1 MIAKNAKYI
10 FSLISYKDA
19 FLTSKMSFS
28 RFQSLKQIILSYVR
42 SSNQQLSSSLLI
54 TISDTSTFAE
64 SAISAMSIL
73 SIGTSVSTR
82 QFWVWAH
89 ETEYLDVRSKLRWR
103 CNYCIRV
110 IAQIYAH
117 KSTSHM
123 RDHLKDVYK
132 IFENEIMTIS
142 HKTFENCIKLIINF
156 KIFRWLI
163 IEGQWFTLHAFNE
176 MKAESFHHFIKYLNK
191 ITTKIV

>member
-1 MIAKNAKYI
+1 
-10 FSLISYKDA
+10 
-19 FLTSKMSFS
+19 MSSS
-28 RFQSLKQIILSYVR
+28 RFQSLKQTILSYVR
-42 SSNQQLSSSLLI
+42 SLNQQLSPSLLT
-54 TISDTSTFAE
+54 TISDTSTSAE
-64 SAISAMSIL
+64 PAIPAMPIL
-73 SIGTSVSTR
+73 PTGTPVSTR
-82 QFWVWAH
+82 RSWVWAH
-89 ETEYLDVRSKLRWR
+89 GTEYLDVRSKPRWR
-103 CNYCIRV
+103 CNYCVRAT
-110 IAQIYAH
+110 AQTYAH

-123 RDHLKDVYK
+123 GDHLEDVHK